1 MKTAVLTAALLAL
14 AGTAGAECMWGSQKA
29 TTAQADMTPIPT
41 AEAEQPKDPML
52 LLQGVTNDTDEG

>member
-14 AGTAGAECMWGSQKA
+14 AGTAGAQCFGEHKA

-41 AEAEQPKDPML
+41 AEAEQPKDPIL
-52 LLQGVTNDTDEG
+52 LLQGVAKDTDEG